1 MGLDD
6 YLVHTGVDNL
16 IKLIK
21 EKKKIEIQDA
31 AAILKV
37 PISIVR
43 IWAKTLED
51 EKIIKIDYSLTKEY
65 LIWRGLEEKEYQQKK
80 EEIDEKRMQI
90 IKKLSG
96 MKKMVDENVEDLEK
110 VRDEFLELKDRTKKA
125 LESVAGELEEAEI
138 LTHRID
144 QQLLEKKQVLQ
155 TMHNEIKKASTTLVE
170 INSLIR
176 QDGGI
181 DTKKALELK
190 ERMDQLNKKIE
201 EKVEK
206 INRTFEEIN
215 KIYSTFEE
223 KIKDVDYNAQISQ
236 IKNELNDLKYSKQ
249 ELLKLAKNILLEAKE
264 IEEKSNQL
272 NKRLEEISE
281 QIVDYK
287 PGEIEKRIQKL
298 YSMIIEDSKELAGP
312 LKEEFNNIKETINNY
327 SNLLYN
333 YQQTIQRLEN
343 IQDKYQREAAE
354 IAKII
359 DMIEDARN
367 KYLKD
372 IQDAKESLGENKQRY
387 EQLLERAKKIEM
399 ILTNVDELKEEGKKL
414 SNKLKGL
421 MMETEIVEVTV
432 PSEKEKSMMQQE
444 SAEQYL
450 PFQLVKKI
458 ELTKKEEEEFKR
470 KKEELSF
477 LIEKLIREEQEE
489 NYSN

>member
-125 LESVAGELEEAEI
+125 LESVAGDLEEAEI

-249 ELLKLAKNILLEAKE
+249 ELLKLAKNILLEEKE

-477 LIEKLIREEQEE
+477 LIEKLIREEQ
-489 NYSN
+489 

>member
-249 ELLKLAKNILLEAKE
+249 ELL
-264 IEEKSNQL
+264 
-272 NKRLEEISE
+272 
-281 QIVDYK
+281 
-287 PGEIEKRIQKL
+287 
-298 YSMIIEDSKELAGP
+298 
-312 LKEEFNNIKETINNY
+312 
-327 SNLLYN
+327 
-333 YQQTIQRLEN
+333 
-343 IQDKYQREAAE
+343 
-354 IAKII
+354 
-359 DMIEDARN
+359 
-367 KYLKD
+367 
-372 IQDAKESLGENKQRY
+372 
-387 EQLLERAKKIEM
+387 
-399 ILTNVDELKEEGKKL
+399 
-414 SNKLKGL
+414 
-421 MMETEIVEVTV
+421 
-432 PSEKEKSMMQQE
+432 
-444 SAEQYL
+444 
-450 PFQLVKKI
+450 
-458 ELTKKEEEEFKR
+458 
-470 KKEELSF
+470 
-477 LIEKLIREEQEE
+477 
-489 NYSN
+489 

>member
-110 VRDEFLELKDRTKKA
+110 VKDEFLELKDRTKKA
-125 LESVAGELEEAEI
+125 LESVAGDLEEAEI